1 MEIIQWK
8 AVDLLYK
15 VHSDNIM
22 YYVMINGKKEAKKE
36 KKMEE
41 KNIIKNNC
49 KSFTH
54 NNA

>member
-1 MEIIQWK
+1 
-8 AVDLLYK
+8 
-15 VHSDNIM
+15 M

-36 KKMEE
+36 KKMEK

>member
-1 MEIIQWK
+1 
-8 AVDLLYK
+8 
-15 VHSDNIM
+15 M

-36 KKMEE
+36 KKIEE